1 LEHYER
7 AGAAVAASAV
17 EGQWELVFSSAIQRV
32 PVLKGYMPVKEII
45 TLDKVRAQGMAI

>member
-1 LEHYER
+1 M
-7 AGAAVAASAV
+7 AASAV